1 MDHPNP
7 LNTDRLRF
15 WAIDLAHHMAAL
27 SKDPSTKVGAAIFS
41 PERRLISAGYNGLPR
56 GVEDSYDRL
65 LNREVKYKMIRHAEA
80 NALSFATAPL
90 VGATLV
96 CTHPCCAQ
104 CAGAAIQAGIAH
116 LIWPAPDEAFSARW
130 AGDLGLVREM
140 CSEAGVQITEVYRR
154 GL

>member
-1 MDHPNP
+1 MDHPAP

-27 SKDPSTKVGAAIFS
+27 SKDPSTKVGAVIFS

-56 GVEDSYDRL
+56 GVEDTDERL
-65 LNREVKYKMIRHAEA
+65 RDREVKYKMIRHAEA
-80 NALSFATAPL
+80 NAISFATAPL

-104 CAGAAIQAGIAH
+104 CAGAAIQAGIGR
-116 LIWPAPDEAFSARW
+116 LIWPWPKPEFRQRW
-130 AGDLGLVREM
+130 ADDMLLVEEM
-140 CSEAGVQITEVYRR
+140 CSEAGVQITEVYRH